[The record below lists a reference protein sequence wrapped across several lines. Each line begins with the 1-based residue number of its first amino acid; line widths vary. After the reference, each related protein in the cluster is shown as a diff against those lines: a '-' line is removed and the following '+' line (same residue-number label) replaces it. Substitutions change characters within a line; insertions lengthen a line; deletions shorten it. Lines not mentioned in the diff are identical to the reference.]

1 MGASFAKMEAP
12 LDGSADDGSS
22 SLLPPAA
29 RAGMTVRIK
38 KKRESERIGFL
49 WSSLSRQ
56 LWNHH
61 RSHSRFCFSA
71 SRFLRRLSVPH
82 FCLLSLWREAF
93 NSSECSGCSILWRLL
108 RADLEWNSRRVFI
121 IIVVPLLTFFLLS
134 LFLSL
139 SLSLY
144 YRMNQG
150 TDDERYERQQQRN
163 E

>member
-22 SLLPPAA
+22 LLPPAA
-29 RAGMTVRIK
+29 RAGMTVRSK
-38 KKRESERIGFL
+38 KKRGREWEMKLDFFDHLVSSEI
-49 WSSLSRQ
+49 SI
-56 LWNHH
+56 
-61 RSHSRFCFSA
+61 HSRFVFM
-71 SRFLRRLSVPH
+71 RLVVFCVVLVFH

-108 RADLEWNSRRVFI
+108 RADLEWNSRRVFNII
-121 IIVVPLLTFFLLS
+121 IIVPPLTFFS
-134 LFLSL
+134 FLSL
-139 SLSLY
+139 SLLSY
-144 YRMNQG
+144 NQG